1 MVEYTLWDQRC
12 QCSMFKFAWTKLSPP
27 TEWSFSSTANPKEQ
41 FYYLQCC
48 AFAYLRTWAEIVWEF
63 SSVQLLLELW
73 WRIVWG
79 GNIKNSVDLHILT
92 IGKSFWWIYSQN
104 CKRFLSQEEKSGKIN
119 KVCRWSE
126 LGPRTKLSSSEIK
139 TWEELR
145 YLAVFHTPLQ
155 WLMLTPVCL

>member
-1 MVEYTLWDQRC
+1 MVEYTLWDQCC

-27 TEWSFSSTANPKEQ
+27 TEWSFSATANPKEQ

-48 AFAYLRTWAEIVWEF
+48 AFAYLRAWAEIVWEF

-104 CKRFLSQEEKSGKIN
+104 CKRFLSQENLEKLTKCVGDQN
-119 KVCRWSE
+119 WG
-126 LGPRTKLSSSEIK
+126 LGLSWVLVRSRPERS
-139 TWEELR
+139 
-145 YLAVFHTPLQ
+145 
-155 WLMLTPVCL
+155 